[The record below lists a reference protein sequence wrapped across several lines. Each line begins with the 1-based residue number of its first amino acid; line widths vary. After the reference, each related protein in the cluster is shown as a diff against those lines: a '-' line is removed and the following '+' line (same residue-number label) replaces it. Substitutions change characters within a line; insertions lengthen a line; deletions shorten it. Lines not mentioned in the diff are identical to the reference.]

1 MISRTIHRARRNK
14 QNILQ
19 SLTTFVAFLLFSSS
33 YAQNNQPTAPQPVKT
48 GYADVNGLH
57 MYYEIYGQ
65 GEPLILMHGG
75 FGSTSMF
82 APIMSTLSQKRQVIA
97 IDLQAHGRTADI
109 DRPMTFDALSDD
121 VVALIKFL
129 KLTKADIM
137 GYSIGGGVA
146 LYTVIKHPEV
156 VRKAVIVSAPFKR
169 KGEYPDLLAQQ
180 DQMGPQAA
188 EFLKQ
193 IPIYPMY
200 AKIAPKP
207 EDWPRLVTKLAQLI
221 QKDYDWSAD
230 VKNIKTPLLLVC
242 GDADLFPPSHAAEF
256 YTLLGGGLKDAGW
269 DGKAR
274 PQCQLAILPNTTH
287 YTIFAN
293 PALASVANQFLDM
306 K

>member
-109 DRPMTFDALSDD
+109 DRPMTFDALS
-121 VVALIKFL
+121 
-129 KLTKADIM
+129 
-137 GYSIGGGVA
+137 
-146 LYTVIKHPEV
+146 
-156 VRKAVIVSAPFKR
+156 
-169 KGEYPDLLAQQ
+169 
-180 DQMGPQAA
+180 
-188 EFLKQ
+188 
-193 IPIYPMY
+193 
-200 AKIAPKP
+200 
-207 EDWPRLVTKLAQLI
+207 
-221 QKDYDWSAD
+221 
-230 VKNIKTPLLLVC
+230 
-242 GDADLFPPSHAAEF
+242 
-256 YTLLGGGLKDAGW
+256 
-269 DGKAR
+269 
-274 PQCQLAILPNTTH
+274 
-287 YTIFAN
+287 
-293 PALASVANQFLDM
+293 
-306 K
+306 